1 VSQNGAVSFD
11 VDAEISSEP
20 EWIDLAANR
29 PGQSARKKA
38 VELQRVTPM
47 KAILARLLG
56 VHGDER
62 HWRVGADG
70 EEEVAWRLRKLGK
83 GWHVLHSV
91 PVGNRGS
98 DIDHVVIGPGGVFT
112 LNTKNHTGQRVS
124 VTASTVLVNGQNTH
138 YVRNSRFEAERATRL
153 LSAACNETVAV
164 HPVIVVMAAQLTSKG
179 QPPDVSVVGRKTI
192 AQWLSR
198 RPAVMTPQRVEE
210 IFEYARRD
218 TTWQKTQPER
228 R

>member
-1 VSQNGAVSFD
+1 
-11 VDAEISSEP
+11 
-20 EWIDLAANR
+20 
-29 PGQSARKKA
+29 
-38 VELQRVTPM
+38 M
-47 KAILARLLG
+47 LG
-56 VHGDER
+56 VHRDER

-91 PVGNRGS
+91 PVGDRGS
-98 DIDHVVIGPGGVFT
+98 DIDQVVIGPGGVFT

-138 YVRNSRFEAERATRL
+138 YVRNSRFEAERAARF

-179 QPPDVSVVGRKTI
+179 QPPDVSVVARKTI
-192 AQWLSR
+192 PQWLSR
-198 RPAVMTPQRVEE
+198 RPVVMNPERVEE
-210 IFEYARRD
+210 TFEYARRD
-218 TTWQKTQPER
+218 TTWRGTKTEDGNRSLILYLPTGPSDDAAVQVKFISATQVGCVTVR
-228 R
+228 KHRAVG

>member
-1 VSQNGAVSFD
+1 MSKNGAVSFN

-38 VELQRVTPM
+38 VELRRAAPM
-47 KAILARLLG
+47 KAVLARLLG
-56 VHGDER
+56 VHRDER

-91 PVGNRGS
+91 PVGDRGS

-124 VTASTVLVNGQNTH
+124 VTASTVFVNGQNTH
-138 YVRNSRFEAERATRL
+138 YVRNSRFEAERAARL

-164 HPVIVVMAAQLTSKG
+164 HPVIVVMAAELTSKG
-179 QPPDVSVVGRKTI
+179 QPTDVSVVGRKSI
-192 AQWLSR
+192 AQWMAR
-198 RPAVMTPQRVEE
+198 RPAVMTPQRVED

-218 TTWQKTQPER
+218 TTWQKTQLER
-228 R
+228 W